1 MADGINTNSRA
12 VMNGDALPL
21 PQAESISERLQR
33 LEKALAALQAP
44 AAIVPLIP
52 APSGFSNR
60 NGASI
65 GSMIPAALTHI
76 VMPTFLG
83 GSGEGVRFWAR
94 FGVLREV
101 PLMFRMYFDSR
112 YRISRISQLGV
123 PIVIGLMVM
132 NYLLFAFWSLPLISL
147 AFPILERLGL
157 IVLAV
162 ILYKLLSREAARYD
176 DVLNYLSRYTK

>member
-1 MADGINTNSRA
+1 MADGSSASNRVTA
-12 VMNGDALPL
+12 NGDVIPL
-21 PQAESISERLQR
+21 PQAESISDRLQR
-33 LEKALAALQAP
+33 LEKALAALQTP
-44 AAIVPLIP
+44 AATISLTR
-52 APSGFSNR
+52 APSGFTTR

-65 GSMIPAALTHI
+65 GSVIPAALSNI

-112 YRISRISQLGV
+112 YRISRIGQLGV